1 MRVVRSA
8 CALLLFGLLSISFL
22 LFLTHDSPRLAA
34 QTTSPSSSISSN
46 SGSVSWDFGPVVAGT
61 GTNVGIQDLCP
72 PAMCDNHDLTV
83 TLPSPAATFY
93 QTNTATLPLN
103 HTHTPPTPTHP
114 NLLPPTPTPPSP

>member
-61 GTNVGIQDLCP
+61 VTNVGIQDICP
-72 PAMCDNHDLTV
+72 PAMFDNPDFTV
-83 TLPSPAATFY
+83 TLPPPPPHSP
-93 QTNTATLPLN
+93 QPHPPHQLLTNTLP
-103 HTHTPPTPTHP
+103 HPP
-114 NLLPPTPTPPSP
+114 PP